1 MIFYLRQGDEK
12 LEVQSFILLFV
23 GIQTFQTYKVY
34 LQWYTN
40 EIYEIQAIYTDGK
53 VSDIVDN
60 QS

>member
-1 MIFYLRQGDEK
+1 MIFYLDQGDEK
-12 LEVQSFILLFV
+12 LEVQSFILLLA

-40 EIYEIQAIYTDGK
+40 EIYEIQAIYNHGK
-53 VSDIVDN
+53 VSEIGDN